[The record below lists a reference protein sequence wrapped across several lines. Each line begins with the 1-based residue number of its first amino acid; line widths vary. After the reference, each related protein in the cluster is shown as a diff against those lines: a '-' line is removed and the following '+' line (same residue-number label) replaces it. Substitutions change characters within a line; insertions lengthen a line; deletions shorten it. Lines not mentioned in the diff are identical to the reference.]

1 MKRFFATV
9 LFVFMLAFSL
19 NITAYAG
26 EGEGNISGGGGGMGS
41 GTAKNVWHNGDDGV
55 RVTVV
60 RASNN
65 KPVSTPIDLTNKKE
79 NDIVAHF
86 GKVCKLQYKNGTSLT
101 SSQSQYTYKNPGRS
115 LPTIITGNSS
125 NNIAAIKSYFTDEL
139 VVKYIATLTSIPYDK
154 LTDGTYKLLLE
165 PIAYFTFEGFKMAMT
180 ATEAAKYDQMLSGG
194 LRSKMVSLSHQNLP
208 LAMFL
213 QHPDMGYPAFP
224 GKGESTSKPQSDT
237 TIIDK
242 LGLGI
247 VKFKEDPTPQPIPP
261 VSSAATYRTDTY
273 VITSVTLSTD
283 SEINP
288 DHTAKVTFHING
300 GSFTM
305 SNIVIPEGE
314 SQLVWCKWRTPSA
327 PQTVNI
333 SVSATKGSLD
343 VASIKANIVSV
354 DGHEPPD
361 PQYSDRDDDFTTPT
375 VPSPA
380 VTTSNS
386 WGVWSGYWV
395 PNWVWHEDW
404 HWVSDSSSPTGGH
417 WKDKG
422 KWVDEGSWHYDFTS
436 YHAKLSANM
445 SLMPNSHD
453 WSAKGKEMK
462 SGYGVSVSINGVNG
476 SNAPLSHVTAPQTGL
491 TYFPEFD
498 YKTYWR
504 HLDCTASG
512 TSASLEFAKNIY
524 STYNAREHFTPLWY
538 PDGTYTVFTIL
549 EDAWTPAGML
559 SENLTDYV
567 KIKGNVYDDWHIGP
581 KLVD

>member
-1 MKRFFATV
+1 MKRFIV
-9 LFVFMLAFSL
+9 MILFIFIIAFSA

-26 EGEGNISGGGGGMGS
+26 DGEGNMSGGGGGMGS
-41 GTAKNVWHNGDDGV
+41 GTAENVWHNGDDGV

-60 RASNN
+60 RTSDN
-65 KPVSTPIDLTNKKE
+65 KPVSTPIDLTNKNE
-79 NDIVAHF
+79 SSIHNHF
-86 GKVCKLQYKNGTSLT
+86 GKVCKLQYKNGVSLIGT
-101 SSQSQYTYKNPGRS
+101 ATTYTFINPGQS
-115 LPTIITGNSS
+115 LPTIITGNST
-125 NNIAAIKSYFTDEL
+125 NNIAAIKSYFTDQQ
-139 VVKYIATLTSIPYDK
+139 VIKRIASWTGIPYDK

-208 LAMFL
+208 LSMFL
-213 QHPDMGYPAFP
+213 QTADMGYPAY
-224 GKGESTSKPQSDT
+224 KGSTSKPQSDT
-237 TIIDK
+237 TIINQ

-247 VKFKEDPTPQPIPP
+247 VKFKDDGGSDPTPPA
-261 VSSAATYRTDTY
+261 SSTATYRVNTDVVTA
-273 VITSVTLSTD
+273 VTLSTD
-283 SEINP
+283 DEIDP
-288 DHTAKVTFHING
+288 DHTSKVTFHING
-300 GSFTM
+300 GTYTM
-305 SNIVIPEGE
+305 TNIVIPQGE
-314 SQLVWCKWRTPSA
+314 SQLVWCKWHTPST
-327 PQTVNI
+327 PQTINI
-333 SVSATKGSLD
+333 SVSASKGSLD
-343 VASIKANIVSV
+343 VGSIKANIVSM

-361 PQYSDRDDDFTTPT
+361 PTASDRNDSFRMPS

-404 HWVSDSSSPTGGH
+404 HWVSDPGSATGGH

-436 YHAKLSANM
+436 YHAKLSASM
-445 SLMPNSHD
+445 SLMPSKHD

-462 SGYGVSVSINGVNG
+462 SGYGVTVSVNGVNS
-476 SNAPLSHVTAPQTGL
+476 SNASLSQVTAPQTGL
-491 TYFPEFD
+491 CYFPEFD

-504 HLDCTASG
+504 HLDCSVSG
-512 TSASLEFAKNIY
+512 TSAALEFAKNKY
-524 STYNAREHFTPLWY
+524 STYEDRVQFTPLWF
-538 PDGTYTVFTIL
+538 PDNKYTVYAYL

-559 SENLTDYV
+559 SYGLSDYV
-567 KIKGNVYDDWHIGP
+567 VIKGNVYQDWHIGP

>member
-1 MKRFFATV
+1 MKRFLAIT
-9 LFVFMLAFSL
+9 LFVFILAFSAS
-19 NITAYAG
+19 IPAYAG
-26 EGEGNISGGGGGMGS
+26 DGEGNISGGGGGMGS
-41 GTAKNVWHNGDDGV
+41 GTAENVWHNGDDGV

-60 RASNN
+60 RASDN
-65 KPVSTPIDLTNKKE
+65 KPVTTPIDLCNRYE
-79 NDIVAHF
+79 SDVVRHF
-86 GKVCKLQYKNGTSLT
+86 IRKSKLQYKSGAGLSMDSAAYSNSIIHPE
-101 SSQSQYTYKNPGRS
+101 QP

-125 NNIAAIKSYFTDEL
+125 NNIAAIKAYFCSEWAA
-139 VVKYIATLTSIPYDK
+139 KKIADWTSIPYDK

-180 ATEAAKYDQMLSGG
+180 ATEAAKYDQLLSGG
-194 LRSKMVSLSHQNLP
+194 LRSKMVSLTHQNLP
-208 LAMFL
+208 LSMFL
-213 QHPDMGYPAFP
+213 QHPDMGYPAYS
-224 GKGESTSKPQSDT
+224 GLTSKPQSDSM
-237 TIIDK
+237 IIK
-242 LGLGI
+242 QLGLGI
-247 VKFKEDPTPQPIPP
+247 VKFKEDPTPEPTPP
-261 VSSAATYRTDTY
+261 ASSASTYRADTD
-273 VITSVTLSTD
+273 VVTSVTLSTD
-283 SEINP
+283 DEIDP

-300 GSFTM
+300 GSNTVT
-305 SNIVIPEGE
+305 NIVVPEGE
-314 SQLVWCKWRTPSA
+314 SQLVWCKWHTPST

-333 SVSATKGSLD
+333 SVSASKGSLD
-343 VASIKANIVSV
+343 CNSIKANIVSM
-354 DGHEPPD
+354 DSHEPPD
-361 PQYSDRDDDFTTPT
+361 PTADDRNDDFTMPT

-404 HWVSDSSSPTGGH
+404 HWVSDPGSPTGGH

-436 YHAKLSANM
+436 YHAKLSASM
-445 SLMPNSHD
+445 SLMPSSHD

-462 SGYGVSVSINGVNG
+462 SGYGVTVSVTGVNG

-504 HLDCTASG
+504 HLDRSVSGASA
-512 TSASLEFAKNIY
+512 TLEFAKNKY
-524 STYNAREHFTPLWY
+524 STYSDRVQFTPLWY
-538 PDGTYTVFTIL
+538 PDGTYTVYTYL

-567 KIKGNVYDDWHIGP
+567 KIKGNVYQDWHIGP
-581 KLVD
+581 ELVS